1 MMISNGSPEERL
13 FHLKRVTLSFSVE
26 SIKIDLKTDDCTV
39 SHWIYIC
46 IKNAD
51 ADLVSSNWQTEK

>member
-13 FHLKRVTLSFSVE
+13 FHLKRSHLSFSVE

-51 ADLVSSNWQTEK
+51 ADLV